1 MVGYA
6 YRTAM
11 SDIVI
16 TNASLLDP
24 RDATLRSGQQIR
36 IEGQKIVEVAGSVG
50 MPQGATRIN
59 AGGRV
64 VMPGLIDAH
73 VHAMAYVNNQVTL
86 ANTAPYLVAAHASK
100 ILADYLRRGFTT
112 VRDSGGADAA
122 LADATRLNLFP
133 GPRLFVPGLALA
145 VTGGLGD
152 FRVRTEH
159 EQGCPHCRSTRN
171 ISRVVDG
178 VDAVRRAV
186 REEIAAGAHQI
197 KLMAGGGNSGKS
209 SIYSPHFSLEEQRVA
224 VQEAADFGTYVMA
237 HCYGVEVIRR
247 ALEAGVRT
255 IEHANLIDEDT
266 ARLVA
271 EKNAYVV
278 PTLSTF
284 EASIFYA
291 DQLGTPAHI
300 VEQVKMML
308 RRGVEAVKICR
319 DAGVKLGFGTDLEG
333 VMHHYQLHEF
343 KIRSAVETPAQT
355 LHSATIVNA
364 EIVRHAGK
372 LGELIP
378 GAFADILIVDGNPL
392 EDIGVFQEDGS
403 GIRVTIKDGC
413 LHKREI

>member
-1 MVGYA
+1 
-6 YRTAM
+6 M

-16 TNASLLDP
+16 INATLLDP
-24 RDATLRSGQQIR
+24 RASKLRAGQQIR
-36 IEGQKIVEVAGSVG
+36 IEGQTIAEISDAVSV
-50 MPQGATRIN
+50 PAGATKID

-73 VHAMAYVNNQVTL
+73 VHAMAYVNNQVQL
-86 ANTAPYLVAAHASK
+86 ANTSPYLVAAHASK

-122 LADATRLNLFP
+122 LAEATRLNLFP

-152 FRVRTEH
+152 FRARPEH

-171 ISRVVDG
+171 IARVVDG

-186 REEIAAGAHQI
+186 REEIASGAHQI

-237 HCYGVEVIRR
+237 HCYGVDVIRR
-247 ALEAGVRT
+247 SLEAGVRT
-255 IEHANLIDEDT
+255 IEHGNFIDEET
-266 ARLVA
+266 AKIAA
-271 EKNAYVV
+271 EKGAFVV

-284 EASIFYA
+284 VASVFYA
-291 DQLGTPAHI
+291 DRLGTPKHI
-300 VEQVKMML
+300 IEQVKMMI

-343 KIRSAVETPAQT
+343 KIRAEVETPAQT

-364 EIVRHAGK
+364 EIVRHEGK
-372 LGELIP
+372 LGELVP
-378 GAFADILIVDGNPL
+378 GAFADLLIVDGNPL
-392 EDIGVFQEDGS
+392 ETIEVFQDDGS
-403 GIRVTIKDGC
+403 GIRATIKDGYV
-413 LHKREI
+413 HKLDI

>member
-1 MVGYA
+1 MN
-6 YRTAM
+6 
-11 SDIVI
+11 DIVI
-16 TNASLLDP
+16 RNANILDP
-24 RDATLRSGQQIR
+24 REGRLRASQQIR
-36 IEGQKIVEVAGSVG
+36 IEGQIITEIAGSVAV
-50 MPQGATRIN
+50 PDGATVID
-59 AGGRV
+59 AGNRV

-73 VHAMAYVNNQVTL
+73 VHAMAHVNNQVVL
-86 ANTAPYLVAAHASK
+86 ANTSPYLVAAHASK

-122 LADATRLNLFP
+122 LAEATRLNLFP

-178 VDAVRRAV
+178 VDAVRKAV

-209 SIYSPHFSLEEQRVA
+209 SIYSPHFSLEEQKVA

-237 HCYGVEVIRR
+237 HCYGIDVIRR

-255 IEHANLIDEDT
+255 IEHGNLIDEAT
-266 ARLVA
+266 AKLVV
-271 EKNAYVV
+271 EKGAFVV
-278 PTLSTF
+278 PTLATF
-284 EASIFYA
+284 EASLHFA
-291 DQLGTPAHI
+291 DQMGTSPRI
-300 VEQVKMML
+300 VDQVKMML
-308 RRGVEAVKICR
+308 HRGVEAVKICR
-319 DAGVKLGFGTDLEG
+319 AAGVKLGFGTDLEG
-333 VMHHYQLHEF
+333 VMHPWQLNEF

-364 EIVRHAGK
+364 EIVRHERR
-372 LGELIP
+372 LGELVP
-378 GAFADILIVDGNPL
+378 GAFADLLIVDGNPL
-392 EDIGVFQEDGS
+392 ESIEVFQEDGS
-403 GIRVTIKDGC
+403 AIRATIKDGHI
-413 LHKREI
+413 HKREI